1 VDEGTLQ
8 LPPLTERPP
17 QRERQPA
24 VILYDGDEIGGLR
37 SLTKDVT
44 IIGRAP
50 GCDIVIPD
58 PRVSLRHAMIRRTAP
73 GAREFEIV
81 DLGSTDG
88 TFLEG
93 APVARAILQAGD
105 KMGIAGRTLSFAM
118 LDRADLAYQSRIEQ
132 MIHVDELTGLLTKRS
147 LFRAL
152 EKELTRAQRYRHPIA
167 VLMMD
172 LDHFKQVNDTY
183 GHLAGSLCLSE
194 VGRLIREST
203 RETDVNGRYG
213 GEEFVTFLPESD
225 VAGGRIVAERI
236 RAAMERHEFQY
247 ENAAFGVRISIG
259 IAGWPEDGNDV
270 ESLVRAADTAL
281 YRAKHLGRNRFVVY
295 GEDT

>member
-8 LPPLTERPP
+8 LPPLSQRRP
-17 QRERQPA
+17 QKERQPA
-24 VILYDGDEIGGLR
+24 VILYDGEEIGGLH
-37 SLTKDVT
+37 SLTKDQT
-44 IIGRAP
+44 IIGRTA
-50 GCDIVIPD
+50 GCDIVIPET
-58 PRVSLRHAMIRRTAP
+58 RVSPRHAMIRRTSP
-73 GAREFEIV
+73 GAAEFEIV
-81 DLGSTDG
+81 DLGSASG

-93 APVARAILQAGD
+93 APVLRAVLQSGD
-105 KMGIAGRTLSFAM
+105 KVGIGGRILSFAM
-118 LDRADLAYQSRIEQ
+118 LDKADLAYQSRIVQ

-152 EKELTRAQRYRHPIA
+152 ETELTRALRYRHPIA

-183 GHLAGSLCLSE
+183 GHLVGSHCLSE
-194 VGRLIREST
+194 VGKLIREST

-225 VAGGRIVAERI
+225 RAAGTIVAERI
-236 RAAMERHEFQY
+236 RAAMERHVFRY
-247 ENAAFGVRISIG
+247 NDLAFRVRISIG
-259 IAGWPEDGNDV
+259 ISGWPADGNDV

-281 YRAKHLGRNRFVVY
+281 YRAKHRGRNRCEVY
-295 GEDT
+295 GE